1 MLFISKLSK
10 NEVPP
15 KSNLSN
21 ASLRHK
27 LMRTGR
33 RLCVVVLAVPI
44 VSFRVAN
51 AGQLQGVGFIQPKVL
66 YRFLCNLLNT
76 KGHLENC

>member
-10 NEVPP
+10 NEAPP

-27 LMRTGR
+27 LMRTGH
-33 RLCVVVLAVPI
+33 RLCVVVLAVAI
-44 VSFRVAN
+44 VSFTVAN
-51 AGQLQGVGFIQPKVL
+51 AGQLQGVGFTQPKVL
-66 YRFLCNLLNT
+66 YGFLCYLMNT
-76 KGHLENC
+76 QKDT